1 MSWFPR
7 CFFQESWDGSS
18 KVGNPAHSFRFF
30 RAKPSTSSEWSS
42 PIRNSKVKSE
52 KINHLDQLK
61 RADVEKWA
69 GRVIY
74 KRGDAYHRSGRV
86 EKPAMTADGALIA
99 WVLGSQKYATLVEV
113 ESGDLC
119 SLCTCPYDDSPP
131 CKHAVALLLEY
142 MEAKEKNRPIP
153 AASPSDKRIAVID
166 DLLLTSDLEDE
177 GDDEEAEDE
186 PSVCAPGARGKN
198 RSSESDVNRFL
209 SGLTKEELI
218 GLIGEWSARFPEI
231 ADELAHRGRLSAGNT
246 GALAAAIR
254 REIAETTSQDAWYDH
269 WRNEGSIPDYSRLKL
284 RLGDLLDA
292 GAADEVVRLG
302 ALLLERGGRQVE
314 TSDDE
319 GDTASEIASCMEVVF
334 QALSRTTMPAAD
346 RMMWAIDADL
356 KDSFDLC
363 EGSQEFWGRQEYA
376 AADWSVVADN
386 LLKRLGSMNPSASK
400 DGFSYDY
407 ARNQLADWIIRA
419 LENAKRINEII
430 PLCEREA
437 ETTGSYVR
445 LVQRLIDKGR
455 EEDAEH
461 WCRRGIQATTA
472 RQPGIAHALR
482 TSLREI
488 REKKGDWLA
497 AAAFRTEEFLD
508 HPSLETFQTLEK
520 AARRAKV
527 HPQVRNAVLG
537 YLETGRPPGED
548 GAWPLPETATAEKPL
563 HPRQSRQ
570 FPMVSTLI
578 DIAIAEK
585 RPDEALRWYDFQKVR
600 QPHGHIHDE
609 NRLAGAVAERYPDR
623 AAALWKGL
631 AERQIALTQPK
642 AYREAVL
649 YLGKIREVLEGKGE
663 GERFTVYLRELRN
676 AHIRKKRLI
685 ELLDDM
691 RK

>member
-18 KVGNPAHSFRFF
+18 KVGNPVHSFRFF
-30 RAKPSTSSEWSS
+30 RAKPSTSSEGSS

-142 MEAKEKNRPIP
+142 MEAKEQNRPIT

-166 DLLLTSDLEDE
+166 DLLLTCDLEDE

-186 PSVCAPGARGKN
+186 PSVRAPGARGKN
-198 RSSESDVNRFL
+198 RSSELDVNRFL

-254 REIAETTSQDAWYDH
+254 REIIETTSQDAWYDH

-363 EGSQEFWGRQEYA
+363 EGSEEFWGRQEYA

-386 LLKRLGSMNPSASK
+386 LLKRLGSINHSASK

-445 LVQRLIDKGR
+445 LVQRLIDEGR
-455 EEDAEH
+455 EEGCRALVSARHTGHDGPAAGHCTCAADLFAGDTRKERGLARCGGVPH
-461 WCRRGIQATTA
+461 GRISRSPFPGGVSDPGKGGPQGQGASPGAKRGPRLSRDGAAAGGRWGMAATGNGHGGETSSSPAIRTISDGLHAHRYRDCGKEARRGAPLVRFSEGATT
-472 RQPGIAHALR
+472 
-482 TSLREI
+482 S
-488 REKKGDWLA
+488 
-497 AAAFRTEEFLD
+497 
-508 HPSLETFQTLEK
+508 
-520 AARRAKV
+520 RA
-527 HPQVRNAVLG
+527 
-537 YLETGRPPGED
+537 
-548 GAWPLPETATAEKPL
+548 
-563 HPRQSRQ
+563 
-570 FPMVSTLI
+570 
-578 DIAIAEK
+578 
-585 RPDEALRWYDFQKVR
+585 
-600 QPHGHIHDE
+600 
-609 NRLAGAVAERYPDR
+609 YP
-623 AAALWKGL
+623 
-631 AERQIALTQPK
+631 
-642 AYREAVL
+642 
-649 YLGKIREVLEGKGE
+649 
-663 GERFTVYLRELRN
+663 
-676 AHIRKKRLI
+676 
-685 ELLDDM
+685 
-691 RK
+691 